1 MIKLQEM
8 TYVTVIT
15 VEIPDPNGDGQKTIQ
30 AAVKLLPHDMVEIV
44 QGDADAGHVKLKP
57 VRECSLAE
65 LMQFAEDLE
74 GNIPEVFEQIQL
86 TDIADADNATITFAP
101 INDREEEMPS
111 AEDLFDGASIVFPSE
126 LLKSAP
132 DDSPVAA
139 EDSDA
144 PTDLSD
150 LETLVEDN
158 ISLDDS
164 LEPVEE
170 IPLNESESADVR
182 NESIVDIV
190 IHSEPAAPETEEDDD
205 AEFVPFE
212 PDVTEDNRLA
222 GRKLDVD
229 TPYPAACDIL
239 FMEQA
244 FEDAKAHSLTSL
256 RREVAGF
263 MIGPPPEKQP
273 DGRYLV
279 HVTQMI
285 PAQHTVMQGASV
297 TYTPESWRTIH
308 DWLLENYPKEDQIIV
323 GWYHTHPGFGIFLS
337 NMDLF
342 IHRNFFP
349 QKWHVAL
356 VLDPV
361 NYKSGYFCWN
371 KAQTQIMPYDMPW
384 PYWAHSSW

>member
-15 VEIPDPNGDGQKTIQ
+15 VEMPDPNGDGQKTIQ

-44 QGDADAGHVKLKP
+44 QGDADAGHVQLKP

-65 LMQFAEDLE
+65 LMQFAENLE
-74 GNIPEVFEQIQL
+74 GSIPEVFEQIQL

-101 INDREEEMPS
+101 INDRGGEMPS
-111 AEDLFDGASIVFPSE
+111 AEDLFSGASIVFPNQ
-126 LLKSAP
+126 LLKPGP
-132 DDSPVAA
+132 DDSPVSN
-139 EDSDA
+139 EVQDA

-150 LETLVEDN
+150 LDAIDVDK
-158 ISLDDS
+158 S
-164 LEPVEE
+164 LETTLEEVEE
-170 IPLNESESADVR
+170 IPVEEPETAEAR
-182 NESIVDIV
+182 NEGIVDIV
-190 IHSEPAAPETEEDDD
+190 IHHEPIAPETDEADKT
-205 AEFVPFE
+205 EFVPFE
-212 PDVTEDNRLA
+212 PEVSDDNRLA

-273 DGRYLV
+273 DGRYVV

-308 DWLLENYPKEDQIIV
+308 DWLLENYPDEDQIIV

-361 NYKSGYFCWN
+361 NFKSGYFCWN

>member
-15 VEIPDPNGDGQKTIQ
+15 VEMPDPNGDGQKTIT

-44 QGDADAGHVKLKP
+44 QGDADAGHVNLKP
-57 VRECSLAE
+57 VRDCSLAE
-65 LMQFAEDLE
+65 LMQFAENLE
-74 GNIPEVFEQIQL
+74 ENIPEVFEQIQL

-111 AEDLFDGASIVFPSE
+111 AEDLFSSASIVFPNQ
-126 LLKSAP
+126 LLKPGP
-132 DDSPVAA
+132 DDSPVA
-139 EDSDA
+139 EEVGDE

-150 LETLVEDN
+150 LDALV
-158 ISLDDS
+158 DDANLESS
-164 LEPVEE
+164 LEDVEE
-170 IPLNESESADVR
+170 IPVYESVPAEPR
-182 NESIVDIV
+182 NDGIVDIV
-190 IHSEPAAPETEEDDD
+190 IHDEPGVTDADEADEEII
-205 AEFVPFE
+205 PFE
-212 PDVTEDNRLA
+212 PEVSDDNRLA
-222 GRKLDVD
+222 GRKLDMD
-229 TPYPAACDIL
+229 TPYPAACDVL

-279 HVTQMI
+279 YVTQMI
-285 PAQHTVMQGASV
+285 QAEHTVMQGASV

-308 DWLLENYPKEDQIIV
+308 DWLLENHPDEDQIIV

-361 NYKSGYFCWN
+361 NYKSGFFCWN